1 MVERNAPMEHKFW
14 GSKRW
19 RCDRWL
25 WGSAL
30 VLIGVGAVFTAPP
43 RPGMLLLLL
52 IAGLC
57 FVSAWRRSTMPL
69 YTVTDD
75 ALLIGTGFRRTK
87 RLLWRDIKQ
96 VQQDGYGVRLI
107 GREWFG
113 GAPLN
118 LTSLPKAQ
126 RDAFLQLVRTKVSE
140 VNDQKEG
147 KE

>member
-1 MVERNAPMEHKFW
+1 MVQKFW

-19 RCDRWL
+19 RCDRWI
-25 WGSAL
+25 WGGAL
-30 VLIGVGAVFTAPP
+30 VLIAAGQLFSAPH
-43 RPGMLLLLL
+43 RPGILLLLL
-52 IAGLC
+52 IAGFC

-75 ALLIGTGFRRTK
+75 ALLIGTGLRGTK
-87 RLLWRDIKQ
+87 RLFWRDIKQ

-113 GAPLN
+113 GTPLN

-126 RDAFLQLVRTKVSE
+126 RDEFLQLVRAKVDE
-140 VNDQKEG
+140 VNASYETND
-147 KE
+147 